1 MMNWLWVM
9 YSGSS
14 NARSHPQ
21 GGTERM
27 IVYKCPR
34 CGMEF
39 PEPGNCTMCNVPL
52 VKKEIGMGSMGGE
65 NHKPHMDHDHR
76 SKPDDRMN
84 DHNHSSHE
92 KHHSGEKMNYGEHGG
107 HQHNHGNG
115 DHTDHHKM
123 MVKDFKKRFIISMI
137 VTVPILVLSPLI
149 QDFLGYNLDFTGDKY
164 VLFAL
169 SGFIFLYG
177 GFPFLK
183 GIFNELKEKKPGMMT
198 LIAVAISVAFF
209 YSSAVVFG
217 LKGKYFFW
225 ELATLIDVM
234 LLGHWI
240 EMKSV
245 LGASKALEKLAQLM
259 PNEAHLIT
267 ENGTRDIKVND
278 LKKGDKVLIKAG
290 EKIPA
295 DGVIFEGK
303 THLDESMLTGESKP
317 VKKGP
322 EDEVIG
328 GSVNGDDLIK
338 VVVKE
343 TGEDSYLSKVIT
355 LVKNAQSA
363 KSKTQ
368 RLADKAAVVL
378 TVIAI
383 VVGSTTLVFWLIYGS
398 EISFAVERM
407 ATVMVITCPHA
418 LGLAIPLVNA
428 VSTSKSA
435 KNGLLIRNRTA
446 FENSRKVTT
455 VVFDK
460 TGTLTEG
467 SFGLS
472 EIETIKK
479 DPDED
484 HILEIASSI
493 ERNSEHPIGKSIVD
507 AANEKGIEMS
517 EVSDFRVL
525 KGEGVS
531 AKYDGREYKL
541 VSRKYLERNG
551 IEDTTKKGAAGIST
565 EVFILRDEELVGK
578 ISLGDRIRK
587 ESFEAVRMLQKKG
600 KKCWMLTG
608 DNERIA
614 KEVSEN
620 LKLDGYF
627 AEVLPHEKQEKIK
640 ELQRKGEFVAMT
652 GDGINDAP
660 ALAQADIGIAV
671 GSGTD
676 VAAETADIILVNSNP
691 KDIVDLI
698 LFGEA
703 TYKKMIQNLFWA
715 TGYNVVSIPL
725 AAGVLFGVG
734 IVISPAVGA
743 GLMSLSTVIVAINAR
758 FLEIR

>member
-1 MMNWLWVM
+1 MM
-9 YSGSS
+9 
-14 NARSHPQ
+14 A
-21 GGTERM
+21 
-27 IVYKCPR
+27 
-34 CGMEF
+34 
-39 PEPGNCTMCNVPL
+39 
-52 VKKEIGMGSMGGE
+52 
-65 NHKPHMDHDHR
+65 
-76 SKPDDRMN
+76 
-84 DHNHSSHE
+84 
-92 KHHSGEKMNYGEHGG
+92 
-107 HQHNHGNG
+107 
-115 DHTDHHKM
+115 
-123 MVKDFKKRFIISMI
+123 KDFRRRFIVSMV

-149 QDFLGYNLDFTGDKY
+149 QDLLGYELVFTGDKY

-169 SGFIFLYG
+169 SGFIFFYG
-177 GFPFLK
+177 GYPFLK
-183 GIFNELKEKKPGMMT
+183 GIFSELKELKPGMMT
-198 LIAVAISVAFF
+198 LIALAISVAFF

-217 LKGKYFFW
+217 LKGKFFFW

-267 ENGTRDIKVND
+267 EDGTNDVKVND
-278 LKKGDKVLIKAG
+278 LNKGDKVLIKAG

-295 DGVIFEGK
+295 DGVIFEGN

-322 EDEVIG
+322 DDEVIG

-338 VVVKE
+338 VEVKE
-343 TGEDSYLSKVIT
+343 TGEDSYLSKVIN
-355 LVKNAQSA
+355 LVKSAQSA

-383 VVGSTTLVFWLIYGS
+383 VVGSTTLIFWILYGS

-446 FENSRKVTT
+446 FENSRKVTM

-472 EIETIKK
+472 VIESIEK
-479 DPDED
+479 DLNED
-484 HILEIASSI
+484 DILGIASSI
-493 ERNSEHPIGKSIVD
+493 EKNSEHPIGKSIVE
-507 AANEKGIEMS
+507 AADDKGIERS
-517 EVSDFRVL
+517 DVSDFKVL

-531 AKYDGREYKL
+531 AKLEDEEYKL
-541 VSRKYLERNG
+541 VSRKYLERNE
-551 IEDTTKKGAAGIST
+551 IEDTTRKGTGGIST
-565 EVFILRDEELVGK
+565 EVFILRNEVLIGK
-578 ISLGDRIRK
+578 ISLGDKIRT
-587 ESFEAVRMLQKKG
+587 ESFEAVKMLQKSG

-620 LKLDGYF
+620 LGLDGYF

-640 ELQRKGEFVAMT
+640 ELQEKGEFVAMT

-691 KDIVDLI
+691 RDIVDLI
-698 LFGEA
+698 KFGEA
-703 TYKKMIQNLFWA
+703 TYKKIIQNLFWA
-715 TGYNVVSIPL
+715 TGYNVVAIPL
-725 AAGVLFGVG
+725 AAGVLIGVG
-734 IVISPAVGA
+734 IVISPAIGA

-758 FLEIR
+758 FLKIG